1 MDRRLGRPLPCQ
13 LANPTRV
20 HLIPPEFFTLYHAVP
35 CAYAVLAA
43 ISNCYPP
50 VWGRLPTR
58 YSPVRHSVTK
68 DFIRRICPRCFVRL
82 ACVKHAASVHPEPGS
97 NSLNKCLLQVKIN
110 SWLIYPF
117 YCFLRIFRSFVFMI
131 LKRTFEECVS
141 LFSYQGSVLHCR
153 LSQTALLLYHV
164 VSCLS
169 RTFFNFFLK
178 LFLFLS
184 RSNFDILSH
193 PTGCCQEL
201 FSFLFDSFVISARS
215 LRRNSDRIPPLPGF
229 VNIFFNFSYNLFIH
243 VFYYISDT
251 WLTHQYIVS

>member
-68 DFIRRICPRCFVRL
+68 DFIRRICPKCFVRL

-97 NSLNKCLLQVKIN
+97 NSLNKCAHQDFHVLALMKIVRSSSRTCSARFAPGQNQLLANLSLLLFFKDLSIVRFYDFKKNFRGMCFTVQLSKIGFALPFVSN
-110 SWLIYPF
+110 SFAIISC
-117 YCFLRIFRSFVFMI
+117 CFLPV
-131 LKRTFEECVS
+131 KN
-141 LFSYQGSVLHCR
+141 
-153 LSQTALLLYHV
+153 
-164 VSCLS
+164 
-169 RTFFNFFLK
+169 FFQLFLK

-184 RSNFDILSH
+184 CSNFDILSH
-193 PTGCCQEL
+193 PTSCCQEL
-201 FSFLFDSFVISARS
+201 FHFFL
-215 LRRNSDRIPPLPGF
+215 
-229 VNIFFNFSYNLFIH
+229 
-243 VFYYISDT
+243 
-251 WLTHQYIVS
+251 